1 MECEFIVKLKSN
13 LQLLLNKLYMKNF
26 KLLLIGF
33 LLASSFSMF
42 AQQTVQG
49 VVKEKKSGD
58 ALPGVSIVV
67 KGTTKGT
74 ETDFDGKFTIEKV
87 KAGEVLVFKYLGYA
101 DKEIV
106 VGSNRNLTVELEE
119 SLEQLEEIIVVGYG
133 STTVKDATGS
143 VEAITAKEM
152 TKGNIVTAEN
162 LISGRVAGV
171 NITTSGAPGSGSQI
185 RIRGGSSL
193 NASNDPLVVID
204 GLPLSGVDLN
214 SINPNDIDSFSI
226 LKDASATAIYGS
238 RGANGVIIITT
249 KKGKTD
255 YSLDYNYQVAF
266 GEIRDRVSVFDGDAF
281 RNLIATRRP
290 NDVGMLGTAN
300 TNWQNEIFQQSV
312 STQHNVSARGQ
323 IFKRI
328 PTRLSVNFSEIEG
341 NILTSQFDRA
351 NVSLTMNPSFFNDHL
366 KVNLNY
372 NRAFVNER
380 FADAGQVNAA
390 LRYDPTQP
398 VYDPTSPFGGFYQHI
413 TRTPNGV
420 LVDNGTRN
428 PVAALLQNEN
438 LSNRFRQ
445 FGNLKIDYKLHFLPE
460 VIASVSAGFDKSVQ
474 EGSFFN
480 PLNSPA
486 NYTDLFIGGEGSYT
500 NESLNENFNAT
511 LNYANTFGKF
521 KTDFL
526 VGYDYQ
532 SFNGSGDSTGNLRN
546 PNDTGFTTYANTPI
560 VLIGFIGRANITFN
574 EKYLLTLNY
583 RRDGTSRFGPQNRWG
598 DFGGAAFAWRMSDE
612 DFLKDNKVI
621 SELKLRASYGING
634 QQDGITGDLYLDRY
648 RFGNQNSQYIFG
660 GVPIQSTIPSERSN
674 LRWEKVATVEIGLD
688 YGLFNNKISGSINA
702 FQKNS
707 TDLISDAPVADGS
720 NFTNRVLQNIGDLQV
735 NGLEFTVNADVIK
748 KENLNWNVNFN
759 ATYLDREIKELAL
772 NQDITTGGI
781 AGGTGNFIQ
790 LFREGFAPNSFYVFK
805 QLYDT
810 AGKPIEGAYAD
821 LNGDGIINTQDRYLK
836 GNPQADF
843 TFGFQSNFNYKNFD
857 MAFNLRASVGNY
869 AYNNINSGLAQYDLL
884 QDNAVLG
891 NIPTSVLNTDFR
903 STSDVIISD
912 YYLENASFLR
922 MDNITLGYTF
932 NKPIKKFASNSI
944 RIWAGMQNVFTI
956 TNYSGLDPEIGGNGR
971 DNFGGNGIDNSNFP
985 RPRTFLVGANIKF

>member
-1 MECEFIVKLKSN
+1 MECEFIVKSKSN

-58 ALPGVSIVV
+58 ALPGVSVVV
-67 KGTTKGT
+67 KGSTKGT

-87 KAGEVLVFKYLGYA
+87 KAGEVLVFRYLGYA

-106 VGSNRNLTVELEE
+106 VSANRNLTVELEE
-119 SLEQLEEIIVVGYG
+119 SLEQLEEIIVIGYG

-214 SINPNDIDSFSI
+214 SINPNDIDSFSV

-249 KKGKTD
+249 KKGKSD
-255 YSLDYNYQVAF
+255 YSLDYDYQVAF

-398 VYDPTSPFGGFYQHI
+398 VYDATSPFGGFYQHI

-428 PVAALLQNEN
+428 PVAALLQNDN
-438 LSNRFRQ
+438 RSNRFRQ

-486 NYTDLFIGGEGSYT
+486 NFTDLFIGGEGSYT

-546 PNDTGFTTYANTPI
+546 PNDIGFTTYANTPI

-634 QQDGITGDLYLDRY
+634 QQDGIQGDLYLDRY
-648 RFGNQNSQYIFG
+648 RFGNQNSQYLFG
-660 GVPIQSTIPSERSN
+660 GVPIQSTIPSERSS
-674 LRWEKVATVEIGLD
+674 LRWEKVATVEIGVD

-735 NGLEFTVNADVIK
+735 QGLEFSINTDVIK
-748 KENLNWNVNFN
+748 KENINWNVNFN

-891 NIPTSVLNTDFR
+891 NIPTAVLNTDFR

-922 MDNITLGYTF
+922 MDNVTLGYTF
-932 NKPIKKFASNSI
+932 KKPIKKFASNSI

-956 TNYSGLDPEIGGNGR
+956 TNYSGLDPEL
-971 DNFGGNGIDNSNFP
+971 FNGIDNTNYP